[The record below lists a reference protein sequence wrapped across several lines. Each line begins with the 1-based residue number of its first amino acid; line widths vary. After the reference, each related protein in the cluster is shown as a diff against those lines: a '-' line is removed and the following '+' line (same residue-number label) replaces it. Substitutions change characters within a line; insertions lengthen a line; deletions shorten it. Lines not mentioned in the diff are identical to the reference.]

1 MSFQGRLAALEGK
14 YFREEEVLAT
24 RKAVEKLIEEGK
36 LPSDALKAL
45 DEAQSRSSGISST
58 SHDDSDT
65 SMHNLPTTVN
75 RGRQAQQGFAAVP
88 TQLHADAAT
97 VLSGASV
104 CCRQNVV
111 YNHVPGI
118 LPVPR
123 QQVSWSTLG
132 TPISFGRARWTV
144 DDASIFSVADGKK
157 LAQTPHNPPTFYE
170 RLRAEK
176 LQRAALETP
185 LVRGMRLLPEFTP
198 GRAMLWGTILAVW
211 GTAAV
216 FASTA
221 RSLDIKT
228 AEDAPE
234 KLRGVFEP
242 IVGRLSGWFTPTKTW
257 VSQS

>member
-88 TQLHADAAT
+88 AQLHADAAT

-104 CCRQNVV
+104 CCRQGVV

-118 LPVPR
+118 LP
-123 QQVSWSTLG
+123 G
-132 TPISFGRARWTV
+132 TSQAGA
-144 DDASIFSVADGKK
+144 
-157 LAQTPHNPPTFYE
+157 Y
-170 RLRAEK
+170 RLMQCSACCSSCKCSACKEP
-176 LQRAALETP
+176 RAAPCSCGCCSLAHWLHTSMALP
-185 LVRGMRLLPEFTP
+185 ITAAAHALSACCSAPAAGLLVHAGD
-198 GRAMLWGTILAVW
+198 AHQLWAGQV
-211 GTAAV
+211 GTAALC
-216 FASTA
+216 SQ
-221 RSLDIKT
+221 
-228 AEDAPE
+228 
-234 KLRGVFEP
+234 
-242 IVGRLSGWFTPTKTW
+242 RLA
-257 VSQS
+257 Q

>member
-104 CCRQNVV
+104 CCRQGVV

-118 LPVPR
+118 LPGTSQAGAYRLMQCSACCSSCKCSACKEPRAAPCSCGCCSLAHWLHTSMHSQSLLQLMPCLHAAVPR

-132 TPISFGRARWTV
+132 TPISFGRARWALLRFAPSAWHSNIMPV
-144 DDASIFSVADGKK
+144 H
-157 LAQTPHNPPTFYE
+157 AQLVPH
-170 RLRAEK
+170 
-176 LQRAALETP
+176 
-185 LVRGMRLLPEFTP
+185 
-198 GRAMLWGTILAVW
+198 
-211 GTAAV
+211 
-216 FASTA
+216 STSDVPA
-221 RSLDIKT
+221 T
-228 AEDAPE
+228 N
-234 KLRGVFEP
+234 
-242 IVGRLSGWFTPTKTW
+242 
-257 VSQS
+257 